1 MSLLPTT
8 RINSLVSSTS
18 NIGADPG
25 LPGQDED
32 ILLVD
37 FQPVVVPNSQILSS
51 PSTTTSTA
59 MYPIQPPGSSL
70 PGAHLVGMNHHPSL
84 SSDGITTLSAATGT
98 GSSGKVHNPN
108 NYSLVNL
115 SNHVHPH
122 SNNTSREESDLNYHP
137 HSHQHPLQ
145 PSTTTITQPNSIHFD
160 DDENDEFAR
169 HQALA
174 QPSYMLN
181 KRRSRRFVTRDNHMW
196 DNANH
201 VGLHHQQSQGQMS
214 SSLSSSEDS
223 DTGFLMGTR
232 KTAYTRRSVQR
243 VVDPNPGTTAG
254 GNASPS
260 ATTGLLPNCG
270 NRKRV
275 RRWDWLHNH
284 N

>member
-8 RINSLVSSTS
+8 RINSMVSSTS
-18 NIGADPG
+18 NVGADPG

-51 PSTTTSTA
+51 PSTNTSSA

-84 SSDGITTLSAATGT
+84 SSDGITTLSAATG
-98 GSSGKVHNPN
+98 SSGKAHNPN

-122 SNNTSREESDLNYHP
+122 SNNTSREESDLNYNP
-137 HSHQHPLQ
+137 HSHQLPLKPSGATVTQ
-145 PSTTTITQPNSIHFD
+145 PSSIHYD

-243 VVDPNPGTTAG
+243 VVDPPSATVG

-260 ATTGLLPNCG
+260 ATTGLLPNLG

-275 RRWDWLHNH
+275 RRWALLYN
-284 N
+284 